1 MDVAKATASEEAR
14 EGKAQ
19 VMFDFLTSQEFAN
32 IIEQMISP
40 IFRMNEQ
47 LQKEKRSI
55 TRLWKERETLIE
67 VSIEGT
73 ENLYMKIQGIA
84 QVNLPSVKGLDAIE
98 DLSTD
103 ESMDEN

>member
-1 MDVAKATASEEAR
+1 
-14 EGKAQ
+14 
-19 VMFDFLTSQEFAN
+19 
-32 IIEQMISP
+32 
-40 IFRMNEQ
+40 MNEQ

-67 VSIEGT
+67 GSIAGT

-84 QVNLPSVKGLDAIE
+84 QVNLPSVTGLDAIE
-98 DLSTD
+98 DLSND